1 MYRILYVVYIFI
13 CFIINI
19 DIVLESYLFLR
30 IVCMRIIYILIFFR
44 LIKGVFVEEV
54 KDSYGF
60 ILWRYI
66 FFDFYVVNVIVNFDN
81 IGFCI
86 FNCLDKGFFNMSI
99 C

>member
-1 MYRILYVVYIFI
+1 
-13 CFIINI
+13 
-19 DIVLESYLFLR
+19 
-30 IVCMRIIYILIFFR
+30 MRIIYFILFFYR
-44 LIKGVFVEEV
+44 FIKGVFVEEV
-54 KDSYGF
+54 TDSYGF

-66 FFDFYVVNVIVNFDN
+66 FLDFYVVNVIVNFDN